1 MVVLGA
7 RSRAWAPAYR
17 KILLVDHTK
26 FQRRGLYQL
35 APVTAFDLVIVDAG
49 ISASE
54 LDTLQASGV
63 EVLVVGPE

>member
-1 MVVLGA
+1 MK
-7 RSRAWAPAYR
+7 RALMEACDR

-49 ISASE
+49 ISRSQ
-54 LDTLQASGV
+54 LDTMQAGGA
-63 EVLVVGPE
+63 EVLVADPE